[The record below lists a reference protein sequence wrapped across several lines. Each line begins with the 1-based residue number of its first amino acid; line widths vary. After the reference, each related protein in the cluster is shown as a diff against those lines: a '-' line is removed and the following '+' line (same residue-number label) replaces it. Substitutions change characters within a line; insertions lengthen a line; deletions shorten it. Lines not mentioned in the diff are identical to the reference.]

1 MAGGQGSRLGVN
13 GPKGMFKLNIDGK
26 LKSFFEI
33 NCEKLIKANKQ
44 YKDQA

>member
-26 LKSFFEI
+26 LKAFL
-33 NCEKLIKANKQ
+33 K
-44 YKDQA
+44 